1 MTNLNAI
8 NRHDFCWCMKNSS
21 IIKKKPW
28 IFGYLFFFWN
38 TFCFVYL
45 LNDWLHIFHIHLL
58 LIKHQSFVSVW
69 KHRIMCVMLLIMSY
83 FNNESQL
90 YWHCCHFTLG
100 SMRGKERLKKKRA
113 KKSTYCSM
121 NFSIHIWHITVQP
134 RIRVGCKMREV
145 VTFLLAQRK
154 PKLSIPQCQ

>member
-1 MTNLNAI
+1 MHEEQLYHKKNLN
-8 NRHDFCWCMKNSS
+8 FWLFVF
-21 IIKKKPW
+21 
-28 IFGYLFFFWN
+28 FGIL
-38 TFCFVYL
+38 CFVYL

-69 KHRIMCVMLLIMSY
+69 KHRIMCVVLLIMSY

-100 SMRGKERLKKKRA
+100 SMRGKERLKKKKRA

-134 RIRVGCKMREV
+134 RIHVGCKMREV